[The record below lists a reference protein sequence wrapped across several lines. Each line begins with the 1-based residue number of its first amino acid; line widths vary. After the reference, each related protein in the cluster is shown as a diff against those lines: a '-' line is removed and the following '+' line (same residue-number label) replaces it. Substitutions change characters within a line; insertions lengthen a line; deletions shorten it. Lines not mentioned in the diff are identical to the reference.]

1 MKLPSEVLNRN
12 FELSDAPVEAVVEQ
26 MQSSEKNLAITTHAV
41 IVGNIGLLL
50 PQNEV
55 SELAKNLSVCRL
67 PNTPTWFNGVTSI
80 RGNMIPV
87 FDVHELFGV
96 KGRGKDRKMI
106 VVGIGETAAAFWID
120 EMPTMVMVTSDDM
133 MSNIPPLPQII
144 KDFSRNYYLKDD
156 QTWIDWD
163 VNQFF
168 NNVGSR
174 LLM

>member
-12 FELSDAPVEAVVEQ
+12 FELADAPVEAVVEQ
-26 MQSSEKNLAITTHAV
+26 KQSSEKYLAITTHAV
-41 IVGNIGLLL
+41 RVGNIGLLL

-55 SELAKNLSVCRL
+55 SELAETLSVCRL

-96 KGRGKDRKMI
+96 EGRGKDRKMI

>member
-12 FELSDAPVEAVVEQ
+12 FELTDAPVEAVVEQ
-26 MQSSEKNLAITTHAV
+26 VQSSEKYLAITTHAV
-41 IVGNIGLLL
+41 MVGNIGLLL
-50 PQNEV
+50 PKNEV
-55 SELAKNLSVCRL
+55 SELAENLSVCRL
-67 PNTPTWFNGVTSI
+67 PNTPTWFSGVTSI

-106 VVGIGETAAAFWID
+106 VVGIGETTAAFWID
-120 EMPTMVMVTSDDM
+120 EMPAMVMVTSDDM

>member
-1 MKLPSEVLNRN
+1 VKFPSEVLNRK
-12 FELSDAPVEAVVEQ
+12 FELADAPVEALVEQ
-26 MQSSEKNLAITTHAV
+26 VQSAGKFLAITTHAV
-41 IVGNIGLLL
+41 MVGNIGLLL

-55 SELAKNLSVCRL
+55 SELAENLSVCRL
-67 PNTPTWFNGVTSI
+67 PNTPTWFNGVTSV

-96 KGRGKDRKMI
+96 KGRGKDRNMI

-120 EMPTMVMVTSDDM
+120 EMPAMVMVTSDDM

>member
-1 MKLPSEVLNRN
+1 VKLPSEVLNRN
-12 FELSDAPVEAVVEQ
+12 FELADAPVEAVVEQ
-26 MQSSEKNLAITTHAV
+26 KQSSEKYLAITTHAV
-41 IVGNIGLLL
+41 KVGNIGLLL

-55 SELAKNLSVCRL
+55 SELAETLSVCRL

-96 KGRGKDRKMI
+96 EGRGKDRKMI
-106 VVGIGETAAAFWID
+106 VVGTGETAAAFWID

-168 NNVGSR
+168 NNVGNR

>member
-1 MKLPSEVLNRN
+1 MELPSKVLNRK
-12 FELSDAPVEAVVEQ
+12 FELSEAPPEAAVEHAQ
-26 MQSSEKNLAITTHAV
+26 PSEKSRAITTHAV
-41 IVGNIGLLL
+41 MVGNIGLLL

-55 SELAKNLSVCRL
+55 SELAENLSVCRL
-67 PNTPTWFNGVTSI
+67 PNTPTWFNGVTSV

-106 VVGIGETAAAFWID
+106 VVGSGETAAAFWID
-120 EMPTMVMVTSDDM
+120 EMPAMVMVTSDDM
-133 MSNIPPLPQII
+133 MNGTPPLPQII
-144 KDFSRNYYLKDD
+144 KDYSRSYYLKDD

-168 NNVGSR
+168 SNVGSR
-174 LLM
+174 LLR

>member
-1 MKLPSEVLNRN
+1 VKLPSEVLNRK
-12 FELSDAPVEAVVEQ
+12 FELADAPVEAVVEQ
-26 MQSSEKNLAITTHAV
+26 VQSSEKILAITTHAV
-41 IVGNIGLLL
+41 MVGNIGLLL

-55 SELAKNLSVCRL
+55 SELAENLSVCRL
-67 PNTPTWFNGVTSI
+67 PNTQTWFNGVTSI

-133 MSNIPPLPQII
+133 MSGTPPLPQII
-144 KDFSRNYYLKDD
+144 KDFSRNYYLKDE

-168 NNVGSR
+168 SSIGSR

>member
-1 MKLPSEVLNRN
+1 MKLPSEVLNRK
-12 FELSDAPVEAVVEQ
+12 FELADAPVDAAAGHV
-26 MQSSEKNLAITTHAV
+26 QSSGKLQAITTHAV
-41 IVGNIGLLL
+41 MVGNIGLLL

-55 SELAKNLSVCRL
+55 SELAENLSVCRL

-96 KGRGKDRKMI
+96 EGKGKGRKMI
-106 VVGIGETAAAFWID
+106 IVGSGETAAAFWID
-120 EMPTMVMVTSDDM
+120 AMPLMIKVSSDDM
-133 MSNIPPLPQII
+133 MNSSPPLPQII
-144 KDFSRNYYLKDD
+144 RECSRRCYLKDD

-163 VNQFF
+163 VKQFF
-168 NNVGSR
+168 HNVGSR

>member
-1 MKLPSEVLNRN
+1 VKLPSEVLNRN
-12 FELSDAPVEAVVEQ
+12 FELADAPVEAVVEQ
-26 MQSSEKNLAITTHAV
+26 KQSSEKYLAITTHAV
-41 IVGNIGLLL
+41 RVGNIGLLL

-55 SELAKNLSVCRL
+55 SELAETLSVCRL
-67 PNTPTWFNGVTSI
+67 PNTPTWFNGVTSV

-96 KGRGKDRKMI
+96 EGRGKDRKMI

-168 NNVGSR
+168 NNIGNR

>member
-12 FELSDAPVEAVVEQ
+12 FELADAPVEAVVEQ
-26 MQSSEKNLAITTHAV
+26 KQSTEKYPVITTHAV
-41 IVGNIGLLL
+41 KVGNIGLLL

-55 SELAKNLSVCRL
+55 SELAETLSVCRL

-96 KGRGKDRKMI
+96 EGRGKDRKMI

-168 NNVGSR
+168 NNVGNR

>member
-1 MKLPSEVLNRN
+1 MADV
-12 FELSDAPVEAVVEQ
+12 PVEAVVEQ
-26 MQSSEKNLAITTHAV
+26 VQSSEKFLTITTHAV
-41 IVGNIGLLL
+41 MVGNIGLLL

-55 SELAKNLSVCRL
+55 SELAENLSVCRL

-96 KGRGKDRKMI
+96 KGRDKDRKMI

-120 EMPTMVMVTSDDM
+120 EMPAMVMVTSDDM
-133 MSNIPPLPQII
+133 MSNVPPLPQII